1 MCAEHRPAALS
12 ALLSLSPPVR
22 HAQAAAE
29 PGFARGSRRRR
40 LWDLAPTAFCP
51 VVGVCLPLA
60 LLRRVAEKTLGAAV
74 PADDYELH
82 LAAVQECK
90 TRTPLAE
97 RLQRELDERFAA
109 ALGAAA
115 RCKSVPALA
124 QWWRER
130 LDDGAAVPAAFWAV
144 LTHGRCDAVLE
155 ERVLRDV
162 HMLQHQAGAAERV
175 DRARF
180 AELAREHGV
189 LVRELAAAQQRSTQA
204 LAQRAA
210 SIEQLS
216 AELVRLRAALIARD
230 TALQVLQS
238 ELEELRRG
246 MPDLAT
252 RRAQA
257 EQITRQRARIEA
269 LERRLAE
276 GRRAPQASG
285 AGTGASAAAA
295 TGTPSQAAP
304 AAAIVTPLPVAP
316 RLRDRSVLCVGGR
329 AGSVPVYR
337 QLVERTGGQFLH
349 HDGGEEENA
358 AQLESS
364 LAAADLVICQT
375 GCISHGAYWRVKD
388 HCKRTGKQCVFVDK
402 PSAAGLL
409 RGLREAAQRLA
420 PDPAPAPG
428 AAAREAPDAVVSD
441 STTGA

>member
-12 ALLSLSPPVR
+12 ALLSLSLPER
-22 HAQAAAE
+22 HARAAAE
-29 PGFARGSRRRR
+29 AGFARGSRRRR

-51 VVGVCLPLA
+51 VVGVCLPLP
-60 LLRRVAEKTLGAAV
+60 LLRRLAEKLLGAAV

-90 TRTPLAE
+90 SRTPLAE
-97 RLQRELDERFAA
+97 RVQRELDERFAA
-109 ALGAAA
+109 ALGAAQ
-115 RCKSVPALA
+115 RCKSAPALA

-130 LDDGAAVPAAFWAV
+130 LDEGVTVPAAFWAV
-144 LTHGRCDAVLE
+144 LTHGHCDAVLE

-216 AELVRLRAALIARD
+216 AELVRLRAALITRD
-230 TALQVLQS
+230 TALQAARM

-246 MPDLAT
+246 MPDLGT

-276 GRRAPQASG
+276 GRRAAASEPACAA
-285 AGTGASAAAA
+285 AGTPAPPGAPVRAVVMA
-295 TGTPSQAAP
+295 
-304 AAAIVTPLPVAP
+304 LPVAP

-349 HDGGEEENA
+349 HDGGEEENS

-409 RGLREAAQRLA
+409 RGLREAAQRLE
-420 PDPAPAPG
+420 PAEEAQ
-428 AAAREAPDAVVSD
+428 AREARATTVPD
-441 STTGA
+441 STTRA